1 MQSTLQQSTAV
12 DRETN
17 RSASSIRQ
25 GFEAWPTEPMVPR
38 QNRNICWISIKRL
51 SSIMLMSPPAGS
63 SRARRS
69 GRSLESSRTV
79 KASTSSALMEVN
91 LAVPKLQGG
100 VLRSATMSPQT
111 SQRVQGP
118 TSSLSS
124 TEISP
129 TCLSGSLGRSK
140 YL

>member
-25 GFEAWPTEPMVPR
+25 GFEAWPAEPMVPHQR
-38 QNRNICWISIKRL
+38 WNNCRISIKRS
-51 SSIMLMSPPAGS
+51 SSITLMSPPAGS

-69 GRSLESSRTV
+69 GRFLESSRTL
-79 KASTSSALMEVN
+79 KASTSSVLMEV

-129 TCLSGSLGRSK
+129 TCLSGSFGRSK